1 MNGKECE
8 QLCHLLRDT
17 LLELE
22 IEWQMSK
29 VCSFDKLAL
38 GNFHH
43 FCNFQLVT
51 FTFKHCS
58 NKNCNS
64 LKLSS
69 SILISTLFQNW
80 WIYNL
85 DYQVYII
92 LVRFWEFFLVVF
104 LNLALFISASRWC
117 LLLQIW
123 IWNCFIIILFYCL
136 NLVFVAN
143 LLKFGWI
150 K

>member
-17 LLELE
+17 QGLLELE

-51 FTFKHCS
+51 FTFKHL
-58 NKNCNS
+58 
-64 LKLSS
+64 LK
-69 SILISTLFQNW
+69 QK
-80 WIYNL
+80 
-85 DYQVYII
+85 
-92 LVRFWEFFLVVF
+92 
-104 LNLALFISASRWC
+104 
-117 LLLQIW
+117 LQLTET
-123 IWNCFIIILFYCL
+123 IIIDS
-136 NLVFVAN
+136 NLYSFSKRVN
-143 LLKFGWI
+143 I
-150 K
+150 